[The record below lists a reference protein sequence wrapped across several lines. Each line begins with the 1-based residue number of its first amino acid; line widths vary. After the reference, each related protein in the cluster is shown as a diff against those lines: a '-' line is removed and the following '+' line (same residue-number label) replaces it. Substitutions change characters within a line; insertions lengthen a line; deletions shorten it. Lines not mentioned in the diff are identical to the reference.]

1 MSWLM
6 LKQSLAFTIALALTT
21 TPALAGKSCNTFAGV
36 MSPPLQTTCFSAA
49 RPTCFG
55 GAVTTKQRHYV
66 FGLPVEFCY
75 RNGRPI
81 FCGDL

>member
-1 MSWLM
+1 
-6 LKQSLAFTIALALTT
+6 
-21 TPALAGKSCNTFAGV
+21 

-49 RPTCFG
+49 RPPCFG